1 MCTKLK
7 LNKKNLMKILK
18 KNVVFFRTVRLNYIF
33 QRENL
38 EIGPIGT
45 EHNRRVRAYFK
56 LIAIESVWN
65 TDIQSPFRKTA
76 SPKN

>member
-1 MCTKLK
+1 
-7 LNKKNLMKILK
+7 MKILQK
-18 KNVVFFRTVRLNYIF
+18 KCSVFRCPVWAMSWNIRTVRLNYIF

-76 SPKN
+76 SPQN

>member
-1 MCTKLK
+1 MSW
-7 LNKKNLMKILK
+7 NI
-18 KNVVFFRTVRLNYIF
+18 RTIRLNYIF
-33 QRENL
+33 QRENFVKRK
-38 EIGPIGT
+38 IGPIGT